1 MIRLEKLLT
10 WTSAITYD
18 EGHAIN
24 EYIMQVGFYNTVDD
38 DRQQAVA
45 YERMKWWINSAMTD
59 AVLISRDDPF
69 LSAYQKTRQRVMVLP
84 DDPVDH
90 LVTVMLYFKLNAI
103 MEGRL
108 IIDELKLS
116 SDQGDNVWYLYNEM
130 SDPVGL
136 DHKSWWLDPRPIWH
150 DRETL
155 QSEQNVFNLA
165 RESDWSDLGL
175 GWGTDEQDSRVVY
188 ADFGKNAKK

>member
-1 MIRLEKLLT
+1 
-10 WTSAITYD
+10 
-18 EGHAIN
+18 
-24 EYIMQVGFYNTVDD
+24 
-38 DRQQAVA
+38 
-45 YERMKWWINSAMTD
+45 
-59 AVLISRDDPF
+59 
-69 LSAYQKTRQRVMVLP
+69 
-84 DDPVDH
+84 
-90 LVTVMLYFKLNAI
+90 
-103 MEGRL
+103 
-108 IIDELKLS
+108 
-116 SDQGDNVWYLYNEM
+116 M

>member
-155 QSEQNVFNLA
+155 QSEQNVFNLS

-175 GWGTDEQDSRVVY
+175 GWSTDEQDSRVVY